1 MKKIFFFIALCIS
14 TLLISSCEKDAG
26 KLPLISFKTA
36 SGYTA
41 ADASIS
47 KGASVKMGVDCEK
60 AEGFDVLKKF
70 NISKSI
76 NGAASVSV
84 YDQDLSGSNRDKFS
98 YDYSI
103 TMDTIVGQKTTYTYT
118 ITNRDGLVN
127 QVICTLTTK

>member
-1 MKKIFFFIALCIS
+1 MKIIFFFISLCIT
-14 TLLISSCEKDAG
+14 TLFISSCEKDAG

-70 NISKSI
+70 NISKSV
-76 NGAASVSV
+76 NGATAVSV
-84 YDQDLSGSNRDKFS
+84 YDQDISYADRDKFS

-118 ITNRDGLVN
+118 ITNRDGLIN
-127 QVICTLTTK
+127 QVTCTLTTK